1 MKKFRLTLLLALAMI
16 LILAA
21 CTPASTTPAAT
32 DAPAGE
38 TTPAEATPDAGAED
52 DGGEDDGSGDE
63 APADTSPVV
72 NGEWLPGNA
81 FDLSK
86 EVELN
91 LYFAGD
97 EQIDFQTVQA
107 EFNRVMKEKINT
119 TMNITFLTWADTNT
133 KYPLVLASGE
143 QIDLI
148 FAAAWLDFYNLC
160 YKNAYMPLEDYLDTY
175 MPLTMEQMNPEAF
188 NEATVNGHTY
198 MVPSDVNV
206 IYTEGYV
213 TRGDL
218 REKYGIPEITST
230 EIMEQYLQAI
240 KDNEPSMVPWD
251 VGGQDLGNYGSAG
264 NIAGIGFE
272 GWYFDDPTCTLVAL
286 AETPEYEEYVYRMY
300 DWAAKGFWTKGA
312 LVNKVSSRDTFKN
325 GKSAACV
332 MNTQDFKDT
341 YASMNETEPTWKVE
355 WWEIASSDKL
365 IRPRPYIQGG
375 AAVPT
380 TAKDITRSLIAL
392 ETVRQDQQLFD
403 LNFYGIEGVH
413 WTVDADGYV
422 TANSQEYTAGA
433 ATGTAAWRMDRFIKP
448 IAGAWDKWESIQE
461 DWFANRAVYNPL
473 PGFVFNSES
482 LKNELAAISNVETE
496 YAKPLSWGMVDPETG
511 LAELRQKLK
520 DAGVEAVMA
529 EKTRQIQE
537 FAAANNIDLN

>member
-1 MKKFRLTLLLALAMI
+1 MKKSIIALLLCLAM
-16 LILAA
+16 LLVA
-21 CTPASTTPAAT
+21 CAQTSPSPSQDAPAAT
-32 DAPAGE
+32 KAPE
-38 TTPAEATPDAGAED
+38 TATTDDSTEQTDDPAEE
-52 DGGEDDGSGDE
+52 E
-63 APADTSPVV
+63 AVADNSPVV
-72 NGEWLPGNA
+72 DGVWTPKNA
-81 FDLSK
+81 FDLSQK
-86 EVELN
+86 VELN
-91 LYFAGD
+91 IYFAGD
-97 EQIDFQTVQA
+97 EQIDFQMVQT
-107 EFNRVMKEKINT
+107 EFNKMMVEKINT
-119 TMNITFLTWADTNT
+119 TLNITFLTWADTNT

-175 MPLTMEQMNPEAF
+175 MPLSMEQMNPEAF
-188 NEATVNGHTY
+188 KEATVNGHTY

-218 REKYGIPEITST
+218 REKYGIPEITSS
-230 EIMEQYLQAI
+230 EIMEQYLQAV
-240 KDNEPSMVPWD
+240 KDNEPAITPWD

-272 GWYFDDPTCTLVAL
+272 GFYFDDPTCTLVTL

-300 DWAAKGFWTKGA
+300 DWANKGFWSKGA

-325 GKSAACV
+325 GKSAVCV

-341 YASMNETEPTWKVE
+341 YATMNENNPEWKVE
-355 WWEIASSDKL
+355 WWEIASKDKL

-375 AAVPT
+375 ASVPS

-392 ETVRQDQQLFD
+392 ETIRQDQALFD

-413 WTVDADGYV
+413 WTVDDAGNV
-422 TANSQEYTAGA
+422 TANSQEYLPGA

-448 IAGAWDKWESIQE
+448 IAGAWTEWESIQA
-461 DWFANRAVYNPL
+461 DWFANRAVYNPI

-482 LKNELAAISNVETE
+482 LKNELAAIANVDTE
-496 YAKPLSWGMVDPETG
+496 YGKPLSWGMVDPATG
-511 LAELRQKLK
+511 LADLRQKLK
-520 DAGVEAVMA
+520 DAGVEKVL
-529 EKTRQIQE
+529 EERSRQIAE
-537 FAAANNIDLN
+537 FAAANGISLK

>member
-1 MKKFRLTLLLALAMI
+1 MKKSFIVLILVLALV
-16 LILAA
+16 LAA
-21 CTPASTTPAAT
+21 CSSPSPSPAGTSAAVSQSAAASTAAASA
-32 DAPAGE
+32 APSDEPQA
-38 TTPAEATPDAGAED
+38 PSAVV
-52 DGGEDDGSGDE
+52 DGVW
-63 APADTSPVV
+63 SPK
-72 NGEWLPGNA
+72 NA

-86 EVELN
+86 KVELN

-97 EQIDFQTVQA
+97 EQIDFQKVQA
-107 EFNRVMKEKINT
+107 EFNKMLEEKINT

-160 YKNAYMPLEDYLDTY
+160 YKNAYLPLEDHLDTY

-188 NEATVNGHTY
+188 KEATVNGHTY

-218 REKYGIPEITST
+218 REKYGVPDITSLDV
-230 EIMEQYLQAI
+230 MEQYLQAV
-240 KDNEPSMVPWD
+240 KDNEPAMVPWD

-264 NIAGIGFE
+264 GIAGWGFE
-272 GWYFDDPTCTLVAL
+272 GFYFDDPTCTLISL
-286 AETPEYEEYVYRMY
+286 AETPEYAQYVERMY
-300 DWAAKGFWTKGA
+300 TWAQKGFWTKGA

-325 GKSAACV
+325 GKSATCL

-341 YASMNETEPTWKVE
+341 YATMNTSNPEWKVE
-355 WWEIASSDKL
+355 WWEVASKDKK

-392 ETVRQDQQLFD
+392 ETIRQDQELFD

-413 WTVDADGYV
+413 WTVDGEGNV
-422 TANSQEYTAGA
+422 TANSQEYLPGA
-433 ATGTAAWRMDRFIKP
+433 STGTAAWRMDRFIKP
-448 IAGAWDKWESIQE
+448 IAGAWDQWPNLQE
-461 DWFANRAVYNPL
+461 DWFANRAVYNPI
-473 PGFVFNSES
+473 PGFVFNSEA
-482 LKNELAAISNVETE
+482 LKNELAAIANVETE
-496 YAKPLSWGMVDPETG
+496 YAKPLSWGMVDPAKG
-511 LAELRQKLK
+511 LPDLIQKLK
-520 DAGVEAVMA
+520 DAGIERVYE
-529 EKTRQIQE
+529 EKGKQIAD
-537 FAAANNIDLN
+537 FAAANGISLQ